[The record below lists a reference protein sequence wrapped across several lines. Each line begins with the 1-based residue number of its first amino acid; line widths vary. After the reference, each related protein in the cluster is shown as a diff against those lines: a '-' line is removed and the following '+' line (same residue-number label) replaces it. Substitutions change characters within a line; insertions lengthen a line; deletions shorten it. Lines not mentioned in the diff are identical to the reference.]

1 MPSQSNRFARLRS
14 TDLPVRTVEV
24 LLLIAI
30 IALAT
35 WWALRILTGPPLPV
49 APSIDLAA
57 NANAGPPPDALL
69 DSAQLFGSRRPGAL
83 SDNIQAI
90 GLIAD
95 ARGKGAVLLSVD
107 GQPAKRYRVG
117 EEVDGR
123 RIVAIRPGE
132 VELDSQGTRRVYRMS
147 LPELQT
153 TGIVRR

>member
-1 MPSQSNRFARLRS
+1 MPRLPRFANLRS
-14 TDLPVRTVEV
+14 TDLAARTVEV
-24 LLLIAI
+24 LLLVAIA
-30 IALAT
+30 ALVV
-35 WWALRILTGPPLPV
+35 WWALRILAGPPLPV
-49 APSIDLAA
+49 APSIDTA
-57 NANAGPPPDALL
+57 NAGNSGPPPDALL

-132 VELDSQGTRRVYRMS
+132 VEVESQGTRRVYRLA
-147 LPELQT
+147 LPDLQSA
-153 TGIVRR
+153 GIVRR